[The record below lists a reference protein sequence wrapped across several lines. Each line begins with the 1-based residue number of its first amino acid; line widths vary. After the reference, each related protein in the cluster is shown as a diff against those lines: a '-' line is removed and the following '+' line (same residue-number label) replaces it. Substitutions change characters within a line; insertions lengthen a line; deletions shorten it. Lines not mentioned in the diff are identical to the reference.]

1 MTRKDFKSYIT
12 EMVVYGASDST
23 RRPPRRI
30 PIILVF
36 ALLAGLLVV
45 ATGCGGKKDRLDD
58 DTAPVRVGHFPNLTH
73 APALLLRGRGEFEK
87 AVAPRPVEWSLF
99 TAGPS
104 AIEALF
110 AGEIDLVYVGPGPAS
125 TGFLRS
131 GGTALAVVAGCTSGG
146 AGLVVH
152 RESGIVSPREL
163 DGKRIA
169 TPQRG
174 NTQDIMLRSL
184 LLGLSL
190 DSADRGGTVTVVAVP
205 PAEQLAL
212 FEKKEIDGAW
222 AVEPWLSRFLVEQKA
237 GLLVDEAV
245 LWPDGRY
252 PTTVVVA
259 RRGFI
264 DRQPELLGKMLEAHR
279 GAVETLAAG
288 DVTARVE
295 VVETLAELTR
305 ASLSPDVVASA
316 WKRLSFT
323 VDPMEPAIAKGVER
337 AEALGFLD
345 PGSSNRLA
353 GLVGTA
359 PSGGSR

>member
-1 MTRKDFKSYIT
+1 MTGTTFKSYIT
-12 EMVVYGASDST
+12 EMVVYESSGRV
-23 RRPPRRI
+23 RRPPRHI
-30 PIILVF
+30 PIIL
-36 ALLAGLLVV
+36 LLALVAGLAVV
-45 ATGCGGKKDRLDD
+45 STGCGRAKDRLDD
-58 DTAPVRVGHFPNLTH
+58 QNAPVRIGHFPNLTH

-110 AGEIDLVYVGPGPAS
+110 AGEIDLLYVGPGPAS

-152 RESGIVSPREL
+152 RDSGIVSTRQL
-163 DGKRIA
+163 DGKKIA

-184 LLGLSL
+184 LLGLGL

-205 PAEQLAL
+205 PAEQIAL
-212 FEKKEIDGAW
+212 FETGEIDGAW

-245 LWPDGRY
+245 LWPGGNY

-259 RRGFI
+259 RRGFV
-264 DRQPELLGKMLEAHR
+264 DRQPGLLEKMLAAHR
-279 GAVETLAAG
+279 GAVETLASG
-288 DVTARVE
+288 DATARAE
-295 VVETLAELTR
+295 VVETLAELNR
-305 ASLSPDVVASA
+305 ASLSPEVLDSA
-316 WKRLSFT
+316 WRRLAFT
-323 VDPMEPAIAKGVER
+323 VDPMEAAIAKGVER

-345 PGSSNRLA
+345 PGSSSRLA
-353 GLVGTA
+353 GLVGPA
-359 PSGGSR
+359 PAGGSR